1 MITVES
7 INKKIGFDFRQL
19 GKLMD
24 DWMND
29 CLKKGLGIPE
39 EDPFSYA
46 PLSIE
51 ELDFIEDYLKK
62 YPEKCC

>member
-7 INKKIGFDFRQL
+7 INGKLGYDFRQL
-19 GKLMD
+19 GKLWN
-24 DWMND
+24 DWIED

-39 EDPFSYA
+39 EDHFPWDF
-46 PLSIE
+46 LTIE